1 MVVMCV
7 AIVSSACTHG
17 LMCSRAYLYTCFF
30 HSLIEFFRKIK
41 KWSEMAKLSSGFT
54 EKVETLE
61 RKFEVASIIFDKYK
75 KEFCDIFQCPEDK
88 QTPGGV
94 RQCGRKS
101 SKYATPFALHCVDCH
116 DDELFVLSNCSF
128 FLSPTNCAAV
138 FCISGCAHIRHWI
151 CLSTAGSFMF
161 ISRVSLHVLV

>member
-1 MVVMCV
+1 MGSCV
-7 AIVSSACTHG
+7 LVLICT
-17 LMCSRAYLYTCFF
+17 LVFF

-116 DDELFVLSNCSF
+116 DDELFVLSYPTVSSF
-128 FLSPTNCAAV
+128 CRLLIVLLCFAFQVASIFDT
-138 FCISGCAHIRHWI
+138 
-151 CLSTAGSFMF
+151 GS
-161 ISRVSLHVLV
+161 V